1 MSKQQILRPLNI
13 LVVNSSQ
20 TLTLWLHGW
29 NDSAVIPLQVCEDK
43 ELKIPKITCEEPEEK
58 TEEDPAE

>member
-13 LVVNSSQ
+13 FVVNSSQ
-20 TLTLWLHGW
+20 TLWLCGW
-29 NDSAVIPLQVCEDK
+29 NDSVVITLQVCEEK

-58 TEEDPAE
+58 TEEEPAE